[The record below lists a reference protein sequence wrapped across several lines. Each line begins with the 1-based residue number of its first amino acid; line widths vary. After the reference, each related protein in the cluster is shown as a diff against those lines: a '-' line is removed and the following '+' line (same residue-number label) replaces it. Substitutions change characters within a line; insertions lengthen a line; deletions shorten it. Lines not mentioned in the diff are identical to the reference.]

1 MDSLWIFNP
10 ENDIALGNNLRY
22 FTPPRNA
29 MLLRNH
35 GAMLPAWI
43 AKPGD
48 MVFTENST
56 DAEWLDNMSDIL
68 KKEISILTPGN
79 ISRVS
84 HVCPWGWS
92 RAIVE
97 NLARTGISR
106 NLMPDPQRIERIRAL
121 SHRRSSVTINRKLL
135 GTGMKAALPV
145 EFSDIGSLRSYLD
158 AHNRVV
164 MKSPWSSSGRGV
176 IYSEKMDTA
185 RMLSLAE
192 GIIKNQGSVMIEQ
205 MFNKIIDFAMLF
217 KIGTD
222 GAQYIG
228 LSVFDTLSTGNYTGN
243 LIASE
248 SHLSGMIGRFVGH
261 LYLEQLKQS
270 LENILTEL
278 IGDAYI
284 GVCGIDM
291 MVHKNAD
298 GTYALAPCVE
308 LNLRHTMGYIAHC
321 LARDIIA
328 ADKTGEMNVTYT
340 GNKPDN
346 HPAET
351 DIPRFDSANR
361 LVSGSLSLVPPNP
374 YFTITLR
381 INNSAV

>member
-1 MDSLWIFNP
+1 
-10 ENDIALGNNLRY
+10 
-22 FTPPRNA
+22 
-29 MLLRNH
+29 
-35 GAMLPAWI
+35 
-43 AKPGD
+43 
-48 MVFTENST
+48 
-56 DAEWLDNMSDIL
+56 
-68 KKEISILTPGN
+68 
-79 ISRVS
+79 
-84 HVCPWGWS
+84 
-92 RAIVE
+92 
-97 NLARTGISR
+97 
-106 NLMPDPQRIERIRAL
+106 
-121 SHRRSSVTINRKLL
+121 
-135 GTGMKAALPV
+135 
-145 EFSDIGSLRSYLD
+145 
-158 AHNRVV
+158 
-164 MKSPWSSSGRGV
+164 
-176 IYSEKMDTA
+176 
-185 RMLSLAE
+185 
-192 GIIKNQGSVMIEQ
+192 
-205 MFNKIIDFAMLF
+205 
-217 KIGTD
+217 
-222 GAQYIG
+222 
-228 LSVFDTLSTGNYTGN
+228 
-243 LIASE
+243 
-248 SHLSGMIGRFVGH
+248 MIGRFVGH

>member
-1 MDSLWIFNP
+1 
-10 ENDIALGNNLRY
+10 
-22 FTPPRNA
+22 
-29 MLLRNH
+29 
-35 GAMLPAWI
+35 
-43 AKPGD
+43 
-48 MVFTENST
+48 
-56 DAEWLDNMSDIL
+56 
-68 KKEISILTPGN
+68 
-79 ISRVS
+79 
-84 HVCPWGWS
+84 
-92 RAIVE
+92 
-97 NLARTGISR
+97 
-106 NLMPDPQRIERIRAL
+106 
-121 SHRRSSVTINRKLL
+121 
-135 GTGMKAALPV
+135 MKAALPV

-217 KIGTD
+217 NIGND
-222 GAQYIG
+222 GAKYIG
-228 LSVFDTLSTGNYTGN
+228 LSVFDTQSTGNYAGN